1 MGLAIR
7 KDKHGKRYPTW
18 FGEFRDLNGKRVCVD
33 LEVAIEGTPPVPFS
47 LKDEGDAAF
56 EVSRQTAA
64 KELKKKKDD
73 ARHKGVDIHRVAKL
87 IELKTGS
94 AVEYARVNDLPAL
107 WRAIDREE
115 GQPAESYL
123 KWCDSVFSR
132 FAAAV
137 PCDYLYEVKP
147 EHISAFLAGMR
158 KNRTHK
164 TVKDMTT
171 LVRAAFNRLLPVGVQ
186 NPFGKTIRRKK
197 AGNAI
202 EGGAVARRPL
212 TGEQLETLFETARPD
227 PFLYP
232 LTVCAACTGMRIG
245 DVCCLR
251 WQSVDLRAG
260 WVRVATSKTGAEVEI
275 PIFDRL
281 RKVFEAALADRTKS
295 PYVWPKAAA
304 MYEGETA
311 NKNPTRMG
319 IYYRG
324 KALFARAFAPVQK
337 NALKKTAEAPARAD
351 LSVELAQVSET
362 VKERFCGAKRDRILD
377 TLTRYA
383 NGQSYRQ
390 IEAETGRQRGQT
402 SEDLRDAERASDV
415 ILRKGASV
423 KSKRDLKTLIE
434 NTREK
439 RDRGC
444 HAASVWGWHNLRGT
458 FVTVALNA
466 GLPFET
472 VAKCTGHTTAKTIRD
487 HYYNPT
493 REHTRKAMQQVDEL
507 IGGKPA
513 AALNEHKTDR
523 VTEIAAYFNGL
534 TKTER
539 TQLAKMLQ
547 GAENRDGGAVI

>member
-18 FGEFRDLNGKRVCVD
+18 FGEFRDLNGKRVCLD

-47 LKDEGDAAF
+47 LKKEGDEAF
-56 EVSRQTAA
+56 EVSRQTAER
-64 KELKKKKDD
+64 ELAKKKDD

-107 WRAIDREE
+107 WRAIDRED
-115 GQPAESYL
+115 GKPTESYL
-123 KWCDSVFSR
+123 KWCDSVFRR
-132 FAAAV
+132 FATAV
-137 PCDYLYEVKP
+137 PCEYLYEVKS

-197 AGNAI
+197 AGNAVD
-202 EGGAVARRPL
+202 GGAVARRPL
-212 TGEQLETLFETARPD
+212 TGEQLGTLFETARRD

-245 DVCCLR
+245 DVCRLR

-281 RKVFEAALADRTKS
+281 RKVFETALADRTKS

-337 NALKKTAEAPARAD
+337 NALKNATEATVRAD
-351 LSVELAQVSET
+351 LSVDFTPVCEA
-362 VKERFCGAKRDRILD
+362 VKERFIGAKRDRILD

-390 IEAETGRQRGQT
+390 IEAETGRPRGQT
-402 SEDLRDAERASDV
+402 SEDLREAERVSDL
-415 ILRKGASV
+415 IFRKGASV

-493 REHTRKAMQQVDEL
+493 REHTRQAMQQVEEL
-507 IGGKPA
+507 IGGKPL
-513 AALNEHKTDR
+513 AALKDHKTDR
-523 VTEIAAYFNGL
+523 VAEMLAQL
-534 TKTER
+534 KEMTKTDR
-539 TQLAKMLQ
+539 ARLAKMLQ
-547 GAENRDGGAVI
+547 GA